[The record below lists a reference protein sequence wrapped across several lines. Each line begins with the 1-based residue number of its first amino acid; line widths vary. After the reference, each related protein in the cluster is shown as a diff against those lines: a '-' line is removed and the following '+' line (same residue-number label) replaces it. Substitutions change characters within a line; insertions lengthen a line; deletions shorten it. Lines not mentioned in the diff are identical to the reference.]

1 MAKEKS
7 LLQNYIF
14 NLIKTLNGIL
24 FPIITFAYS
33 SRVLGVDG
41 VGQVN
46 FAKSVIAYFT
56 MLAMLGMNYYGT
68 REAAK
73 LRNDRESLSQ
83 FCLEML
89 SINGFTTIIAYILL
103 TVSLLLI
110 PLLQDYRNLLLICS
124 SAIAL
129 QGMGMEW
136 LYQAMEEY
144 RYIAIRSFLFQVIS
158 LIAMVF
164 LVKNESDV
172 APYAVLTVMASSG
185 SYILNFINARKF
197 VHFHQ
202 RTRLGI
208 LKHIKPL
215 LWLFAMAVSIELYTV
230 LDTTMLGFLKGDTA
244 VGLYTAATKVERM
257 VNTVITSLG
266 VVLIPRLSF
275 YMGENERKKTDD
287 LICKG
292 YNYTFLLSIPA
303 ATGLFMLSD
312 EIILLFCGG
321 QFASAGLTMRIM
333 TPVVI
338 LIPFSMMTNQ
348 QTFVPMGKEKLILL
362 STSVGAITNLILNR
376 ILIPHYAENGAAV
389 ATVIAEMA
397 VAAVCFINVC
407 RFFDMKRLVRSVWQ
421 YCLAVVVIPLAVSV
435 IKTINTSCLF
445 HLVLAIPV
453 SVILYLLTLLLLRN
467 KYAKEA
473 ALIVKELLLGRR
485 QKFG

>member
-1 MAKEKS
+1 MEKEKS

-33 SRVLGVDG
+33 SRILGVDG
-41 VGQVN
+41 VGKVN
-46 FAKSVIAYFT
+46 FAKSVITYFS

-73 LRNDRESLSQ
+73 LRNDRDKLSQ

-89 SINGFTTIIAYILL
+89 FINGFTTIIAYILL
-103 TVSLLLI
+103 TVSLLSI
-110 PLLQDYRNLLLICS
+110 PLLRDYRNLLLICS

-144 RYIAIRSFLFQVIS
+144 RYIAIRSFLFQIIS
-158 LIAMVF
+158 LIAMIL
-164 LVKNESDV
+164 LVRDESDV
-172 APYAVLTVMASSG
+172 VPYAVLTVMASSG
-185 SYILNFINARKF
+185 SYVLNFINARKY
-197 VHFHQ
+197 VRFHQ
-202 RTRLGI
+202 GMHLVI
-208 LKHIKPL
+208 LKHVKPL

-244 VGLYTAATKVERM
+244 VGLYTAATNVERL

-275 YMGENERKKTDD
+275 YMGEKAHKKTDD

-303 ATGLFMLSD
+303 AAGLFMLSD
-312 EIILLFCGG
+312 EIILFFSGA
-321 QFASAGLTMRIM
+321 QFVSAGLTMRIM

-362 STSVGAITNLILNR
+362 STSAGAVTNLILNSL
-376 ILIPHYAENGAAV
+376 LIPRFAENGAAW
-389 ATVIAEMA
+389 ASVIAEMV
-397 VAAVCFINVC
+397 VAAVCLINAK
-407 RFFDMKRLVRSVWQ
+407 RYFDMKEVLKSIWQ
-421 YCLAVVVIPLAVSV
+421 YLLAGITIPIVIILIQMIKVPNVIHILLAVPISAV
-435 IKTINTSCLF
+435 LY
-445 HLVLAIPV
+445 
-453 SVILYLLTLLLLRN
+453 ILILRLLGNR
-467 KYAKEA
+467 YVKEA
-473 ALIVKELLLGRR
+473 LTIVCRK
-485 QKFG
+485 

>member
-1 MAKEKS
+1 MVKEKS

-33 SRVLGVDG
+33 SRILGVDG
-41 VGQVN
+41 IGKVN
-46 FAKSVIAYFT
+46 FAKSVIAYFS

-73 LRNDRESLSQ
+73 LRNDRDRLNQ

-89 SINGFTTIIAYILL
+89 FINGFTTITSYILL
-103 TVSLLLI
+103 TVSFLSI

-124 SAIAL
+124 SAIVL

-144 RYIAIRSFLFQVIS
+144 RYIAIRSVLFQVIS

-164 LVKNESDV
+164 PVRNESDV
-172 APYAVLTVMASSG
+172 VPYTVLTVMASSG
-185 SYILNFINARKF
+185 SYILNFVNARKF
-197 VHFHQ
+197 VRFHQ
-202 RTRLGI
+202 RTRLII
-208 LKHIKPL
+208 LKHVKPL

-275 YMGENERKKTDD
+275 YIGEKARKKTDD

-303 ATGLFMLSD
+303 AFGLFMLSD
-312 EIILLFCGG
+312 EIILLFSGA

-348 QTFVPMGKEKLILL
+348 QTFVPMGKEKMILL
-362 STSVGAITNLILNR
+362 STSAGAVTNLILNSL
-376 ILIPHYAENGAAV
+376 LIPRYAENGAAW
-389 ATVIAEMA
+389 ASAIAEMV
-397 VAAVCFINVC
+397 VAAVCFMNAK
-407 RFFDMKRLVRSVWQ
+407 RYFDMKAVFKSIWQ
-421 YCLAVVVIPLAVSV
+421 YLLAGMTIPIVTISIQMVRVPNVIHILLAVPISAMLY
-435 IKTINTSCLF
+435 
-445 HLVLAIPV
+445 
-453 SVILYLLTLLLLRN
+453 ILILR
-467 KYAKEA
+467 
-473 ALIVKELLLGRR
+473 LLGNRYVNEALNKVCKNRR
-485 QKFG
+485 KGAG